1 MSPSQLADQT
11 AFNECPSSSDSM
23 IKPLLNKIFSFYAAV
38 TARTKENLTARRHR
52 VAMSLIDGYN
62 EWNIEKIMEPRA
74 PECTHQLLPASL
86 KYPELGYQ
94 KYKSF
99 FSSMM
104 PYFRNLKATV
114 QDVFDDGTENKVV
127 LTCLARADT
136 AIGPYNNEYFF
147 MIYLDKDCNKVIKIL
162 EYVDSAYP
170 LEFFPKF
177 RAYMS
182 ESEGE
187 DWVSRPAE
195 SDETNLEA
203 HV

>member
-1 MSPSQLADQT
+1 
-11 AFNECPSSSDSM
+11 M

-38 TARTKENLTARRHR
+38 TARANDDLTARRRR
-52 VAMSLIDGYN
+52 VAMSVIEGYN
-62 EWNIEKIMEPRA
+62 EWKIEKIMAPHA

-94 KYKSF
+94 AYKSF

-127 LTCLARADT
+127 LTCLAHADT
-136 AIGPYNNEYFF
+136 AIGPYNNEYIF
-147 MIYLDKDCNKVIKIL
+147 MLYFDKDCHKVNKIL
-162 EYVDSAYP
+162 EYVDSAYA
-170 LEFFPKF
+170 LEFFPRL

-182 ESEGE
+182 ESEGQ
-187 DWVSRPAE
+187 DWASRPAV